1 MMQRV
6 GRINRVDTKFEKI
19 HIFNFFPAG
28 PINEEIGLQEAAE
41 AKIAAFIE
49 MLGNDAPLL
58 TDEEIKSHDL
68 FTKLTS
74 RKTITGEDEE
84 EDLELG
90 YLTFL
95 RGIRDSDP
103 DLFKRI
109 KHLPKKARTGRASG
123 ESGHSVVTFFRRG
136 KLRKIFQTTVRG
148 AEAATGEVDF
158 LRAADLLRAEASTK
172 KHAIEPD
179 FYSLLGS
186 NKAAFEDVFAIEGT
200 IVPSRGS
207 RGSEV
212 KFTGILRAIQH
223 SPAFTDE
230 DEEYVGQVLRLI
242 EDGAL
247 PKATIKKI
255 LTKIAYTPEPLP
267 MLAKIK
273 SEISEEFFR
282 PAFGPV
288 DISGPKEVILS
299 GYFAGG
305 ESA

>member
-1 MMQRV
+1 
-6 GRINRVDTKFEKI
+6 
-19 HIFNFFPAG
+19 
-28 PINEEIGLQEAAE
+28 
-41 AKIAAFIE
+41 
-49 MLGNDAPLL
+49 
-58 TDEEIKSHDL
+58 
-68 FTKLTS
+68 
-74 RKTITGEDEE
+74 
-84 EDLELG
+84 
-90 YLTFL
+90 
-95 RGIRDSDP
+95 
-103 DLFKRI
+103 
-109 KHLPKKARTGRASG
+109 
-123 ESGHSVVTFFRRG
+123 
-136 KLRKIFQTTVRG
+136 
-148 AEAATGEVDF
+148 
-158 LRAADLLRAEASTK
+158 
-172 KHAIEPD
+172 
-179 FYSLLGS
+179 
-186 NKAAFEDVFAIEGT
+186 VFAIEST
-200 IVPSRGS
+200 IAPSRASKG
-207 RGSEV
+207 GEV

-255 LTKIAYTPEPLP
+255 LKKIEFTLEPLP